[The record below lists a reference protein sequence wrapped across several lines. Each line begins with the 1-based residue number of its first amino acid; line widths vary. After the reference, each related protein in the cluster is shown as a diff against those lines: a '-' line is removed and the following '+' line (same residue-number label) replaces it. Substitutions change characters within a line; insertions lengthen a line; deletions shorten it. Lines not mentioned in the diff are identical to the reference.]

1 MLQWNLYDPA
11 LLGAVTVALLPPFT
25 STLKLVPSSD
35 VTVCVNESLFLMF
48 TVAPALT
55 GPATLKDVFCIVMT
69 ALPEPLEPL
78 LELLL
83 HAASDNARAATTRT
97 RMNMRERGDREG
109 VL

>member
-1 MLQWNLYDPA
+1 MV
-11 LLGAVTVALLPPFT
+11 AVLPPST
-25 STLKLVPSSD
+25 DTLKLVPSSD

-55 GPATLKDVFCIVMT
+55 GPATLKDVFCIVMS

-83 HAASDNARAATTRT
+83 HAASDRASAVTTRN
-97 RMNMRERGDREG
+97 RIAKRERGVRTA
-109 VL
+109 VLWGMPKDT